1 MTRSVWIL
9 LLAAMLFL
17 GTAPGARLG
26 ARTASGA
33 VRAEDFAEL
42 YGRCTGFAGT
52 AGSSLKMAGAA
63 CEALAFAV
71 EHDCAAQDAD
81 MLRAEAEVALDAL
94 DSDRREELPG
104 NLDAIAALIAQAFA
118 SGEPDAVF
126 EDAGAVDAM
135 RALLGREGA
144 LEDWLALEAA
154 LPR

>member
-1 MTRSVWIL
+1 
-9 LLAAMLFL
+9 
-17 GTAPGARLG
+17 
-26 ARTASGA
+26 
-33 VRAEDFAEL
+33 
-42 YGRCTGFAGT
+42 
-52 AGSSLKMAGAA
+52 
-63 CEALAFAV
+63 
-71 EHDCAAQDAD
+71 